1 MSRLILILSGI
12 SLLLAACA
20 APPHQELSSARKAV
34 AQAFTLKA
42 PVLAAPEYRQA
53 DSALRQGE
61 SLFRA
66 GKYRE
71 ARDILSVAES
81 RALAAAALASVEQKK
96 RRPPSEERQ
105 GLPELLPSAPRD
117 ARTTN
122 HKAPLL
128 PPAGSGRPA
137 SPRPGSVTP
146 APSPAKDQKKMVS
159 DYTVAEGET
168 LWTIAARRD
177 VYSDALLWPL
187 IYKANR
193 DQIKDPRQI
202 YPGQS
207 LTIPRDFS
215 EQDRETAR
223 EVARRSDIFPLDLI
237 IHNPPAE
244 TP

>member
-1 MSRLILILSGI
+1 MSRLFPFLTGI

-34 AQAFTLKA
+34 AQAFTLEA
-42 PVLAAPEYRQA
+42 PVLAALEYRQA
-53 DSALRQGE
+53 DTALHQGE
-61 SLFRA
+61 TLFRA

-71 ARDILSVAES
+71 AREILSVAEN
-81 RALAAAALASVEQKK
+81 RALAAAALASVEQEK
-96 RRPPSEERQ
+96 RRHTSEESQ
-105 GLPELLPSAPRD
+105 GLPEIRPSGPRD
-117 ARTTN
+117 ARTRD
-122 HKAPLL
+122 HGAPMP

-137 SPRPGSVTP
+137 SPPSESGAA
-146 APSPAKDQKKMVS
+146 APSPAKGQKKMVS

-207 LTIPRDFS
+207 LTIPRDSS
-215 EQDRETAR
+215 EQDKETAR

-237 IHNPPAE
+237 IRNHPAE

>member
-1 MSRLILILSGI
+1 MTRLFLILTGI

-20 APPHQELSSARKAV
+20 APPRQELSSARKAV
-34 AQAFTLKA
+34 AQAFTLEA

-53 DSALRQGE
+53 DTALQQGE

-71 ARDILSVAES
+71 AREILSLAES
-81 RALAAAALASVEQKK
+81 RALAAAALASIEQEK
-96 RRPPSEERQ
+96 RRHPSEESQ
-105 GLPELLPSAPRD
+105 GLHEILPSDPPSV
-117 ARTTN
+117 RTTN
-122 HKAPLL
+122 HSAPL
-128 PPAGSGRPA
+128 PPAAVSRRPA
-137 SPRPGSVTP
+137 TPLSESGSP
-146 APSPAKDQKKMVS
+146 APSPAKGPKRMVS
-159 DYTVAEGET
+159 DYTVNEGET
-168 LWTIAARRD
+168 LWSIAARRD

-215 EQDRETAR
+215 EQDKETAR

-237 IHNPPAE
+237 IRNRPAE

>member
-1 MSRLILILSGI
+1 MSRLFLILTGI

-34 AQAFTLKA
+34 AQAFTLEA
-42 PVLAAPEYRQA
+42 PVLAAPVYRQA
-53 DSALRQGE
+53 DTALRQGE

-71 ARDILSVAES
+71 AREILSVAES
-81 RALAAAALASVEQKK
+81 RALVAAALASVEQEK
-96 RRPPSEERQ
+96 RGLPPEESQ
-105 GLPELLPSAPRD
+105 GLPELLPSDPQDVRNTD
-117 ARTTN
+117 YG
-122 HKAPLL
+122 APLP
-128 PPAGSGRPA
+128 PPAGSERPA
-137 SPRPGSVTP
+137 SPLSESGAPV
-146 APSPAKDQKKMVS
+146 PSPAKGPKKMVS

-207 LTIPRDFS
+207 LTIPRDSS
-215 EQDRETAR
+215 EQDKETAR

-237 IHNPPAE
+237 IRNPPAE

>member
-1 MSRLILILSGI
+1 MSRLFLILIGT

-20 APPHQELSSARKAV
+20 APPRQELNSARKAV
-34 AQAFTLKA
+34 AEAFTLEA
-42 PVLAAPEYRQA
+42 HVLAAPEYRQA
-53 DSALRQGE
+53 DTALQQGE

-66 GKYRE
+66 GKYKKARE
-71 ARDILSVAES
+71 ILSLAE
-81 RALAAAALASVEQKK
+81 RKAVAAAALASVEREK
-96 RRPPSEERQ
+96 RLPPSEERQ
-105 GLPELLPSAPRD
+105 GLTEILPSDPRSP
-117 ARTTN
+117 RTTG
-122 HKAPLL
+122 HKAPL
-128 PPAGSGRPA
+128 PPPDGSRRPP
-137 SPRPGSVTP
+137 SPLSVSGAP
-146 APSPAKDQKKMVS
+146 APSPAKAPKKMVS

-202 YPGQS
+202 FPGQS
-207 LTIPRDFS
+207 LTIPRDSS
-215 EQDRETAR
+215 EQDKETAR

-237 IHNPPAE
+237 IHSRPAE